1 MNKQHFFSIG
11 EVSKLF
17 NLSVSSL
24 RHYENIGLIIPEY
37 IDSNSGYRYYGA
49 KQFETL
55 NTIRYL
61 RTLDMPLAEIS
72 DFLNNRDVERIE
84 EKLLIQK
91 QAVIKKRKELKRIE
105 RKIENRLQTIENAK
119 KSVFDSVQLIRKSSC
134 RMVWINSPLKIRN
147 YLDMEAP
154 MRKFDQ
160 KQTEA
165 VIFLGKVGVSIE
177 QKNLQLSHFDC
188 YDGIFLILD
197 EEDNFYGEITEI
209 PESLCATVCFH
220 GSHPEAPA
228 QYKKLMSYIN
238 EHELEICGFSREIT
252 MIDYALTDDLSKFV
266 TEINIPVKHK

>member
-1 MNKQHFFSIG
+1 MNKQHLFSIG
-11 EVSKLF
+11 EVAKLF

-37 IDSNSGYRYYGA
+37 IDSNSGYRYYSA

-61 RTLDMPLAEIS
+61 RTLDMPLTEIS

-91 QAVIKKRKELKRIE
+91 QAVIEKRKELKRIE
-105 RKIENRLQTIENAK
+105 RKIENRLQTITNAK

-197 EEDNFYGEITEI
+197 EEDNFHGEITEI

-238 EHELEICGFSREIT
+238 ENELEICGFSREIT

-266 TEINIPVKHK
+266 TEISIPVKRK